1 MMTKPFII
9 YQLCAALMLSAGLF
23 ASQKESS
30 VKVLDLFSEY
40 HSENEEFS
48 VEARDQIDNFKNQE
62 KIETGALTSF
72 LRGLYPS
79 FGEALREAGDDPE
92 EGIKALEIISKNKDP
107 FLAAEGSYF
116 LSRVLVSEGLFEQA
130 LPHLNNVIGKW
141 SKQSLRG
148 GESLYYQGVCYSNML
163 QRTAASDALN
173 EFIEGYP
180 DSSPRLIGA
189 AMDLIASLERVHRGS
204 IDDVAGHMEFSRR
217 KLDLTEVGEGTQV
230 AQSKIVAMLDELI
243 EMAEEQEKPPP
254 PNPNDSESQAQGQG
268 GNPSGKPGNGQ
279 NNSKQG
285 NPNAQK
291 APRVVR
297 RVRGAAESAWDDLRK
312 RDRGTDALGA
322 LKSKYPARYRLLVD
336 QYYRSVQGEDKDKSE

>member
-1 MMTKPFII
+1 MV
-9 YQLCAALMLSAGLF
+9 QLCVALPLICGLF
-23 ASQKESS
+23 AAQSESS
-30 VKVLDLFSEY
+30 VKVVESFVEY
-40 HSENEEFS
+40 HSSNEDFTEGARSGIADFS
-48 VEARDQIDNFKNQE
+48 NRD
-62 KIETGALTSF
+62 KIEAGALTPF
-72 LRGLYPS
+72 LRDLYPD
-79 FGEALREAGDDPE
+79 FADALRVAGDDPGK
-92 EGIKALEIISKNKDP
+92 GIKALDLISKERDP
-107 FLAAEGSYF
+107 FLAAEGSYY
-116 LSRVLVSEGLFEQA
+116 LSRVLISEGLFEQA
-130 LPHLNNVIGKW
+130 LPHLAKIRNDW
-141 SKQSLRG
+141 SEHSLRA

-189 AMDLIASLERVHRGS
+189 AKDLIASLERVHRGS

-217 KLDLTEVGEGTQV
+217 KLDLTEVGERTQI
-230 AQSKIVAMLDELI
+230 AQSKIVEMLDELI

-254 PNPNDSESQAQGQG
+254 PPDPNSSESQAQGQG
-268 GNPSGKPGNGQ
+268 SPSNKPGNGQ
-279 NNSKQG
+279 DNQQQG

-336 QYYRSVQGEDKDKSE
+336 QYYRSVQGGNKEKSE

>member
-1 MMTKPFII
+1 MRFSII
-9 YQLCAALMLSAGLF
+9 YQTSVVLSLVAGLL
-23 ASQKESS
+23 ASERESS
-30 VKVLDLFSEY
+30 IKVLDLFSEY
-40 HSENEEFS
+40 HSANEEFS
-48 VEARDQIDNFKNQE
+48 VEARNQIADFRTQE

-72 LRGLYPS
+72 LRDMYPD
-79 FGEALREAGDDPE
+79 FAEALRIAGDEPE
-92 EGIKALEIISKNKDP
+92 EGIKALEVITKNEDP
-107 FLAAEGSYF
+107 FLAAEGAYY
-116 LSRVLVSEGLFEQA
+116 LSRVLVSEGLFEKA
-130 LPHLNNVIGKW
+130 LPHLNDLSNERG
-141 SKQSLRG
+141 QHSLRG

-173 EFIEGYP
+173 EFIDEYP
-180 DSSPRLIGA
+180 NASPRLIGA
-189 AMDLIASLERVHRGS
+189 AKDLIASLERVHRGS

-217 KLDLTEVGEGTQV
+217 KLDLTDVGESTQI
-230 AQSKIVAMLDELI
+230 AQSKIVEMLDALI

-254 PNPNDSESQAQGQG
+254 PNPNSSESQAQGQG
-268 GNPSGKPGNGQ
+268 GNPSNKPGNGK
-279 NNSKQG
+279 NNGKQG

-336 QYYRSVQGEDKDKSE
+336 QYYRSVQGGSKDKSE